1 MSQEPTVSALTNPDE
16 AKTDSAREQ
25 ILRAAAHQ
33 FARRSYS
40 LVSLDDI
47 LSEAKV
53 TKGAMYFH
61 FRSKHALALAIIE
74 TQTGVMLAGMNE
86 LLANKMSGL
95 ETLIDFCY
103 FVAVRELTDDL
114 AKASLNLLEAIGRT
128 DNLMA
133 RLFGEWIDGFAQ
145 IARRAAK
152 EGDLLPA
159 VQPEEVSRLLV
170 ALYAGVRQVTD
181 LDNPEHYLHAIQGA
195 WHLILPGI
203 MTAERVGY
211 FIRFVDRRTTA
222 AIRKVTA

>member
-1 MSQEPTVSALTNPDE
+1 MSREPTVSALTNPDE

-53 TKGAMYFH
+53 KGRDVSSIS
-61 FRSKHALALAIIE
+61 RSKHALALAIIE
-74 TQTGVMLAGMNE
+74 TQTGAMLAGMNE

-103 FVAVRELTDDL
+103 FVAMRELTDDL
-114 AKASLNLLEAIGRT
+114 AKGSLNLLEAIGRT
-128 DNLMA
+128 ENLMA
-133 RLFGEWIDGFAQ
+133 RRFGEWDRRLAQ

-152 EGDLLPA
+152 EGDLLTRGKPRRSA
-159 VQPEEVSRLLV
+159 DCWSPSTPEFAR
-170 ALYAGVRQVTD
+170 
-181 LDNPEHYLHAIQGA
+181 
-195 WHLILPGI
+195 
-203 MTAERVGY
+203 
-211 FIRFVDRRTTA
+211 
-222 AIRKVTA
+222 